1 MRYIEKPA
9 KSVAMTNGAIVLLQ
23 EKLPAGKACRLLC
36 CLGIYI
42 GFIIGKE
49 FWVNMQKN
57 ITKLYAKSPIT
68 QKGCFGK
75 AYREYGIL
83 YEGGASMVIIAG
95 RQFLLFTIIVLGAIT
110 LVAVN
115 RATAGKWTPSIRR
128 MAGLDAVDEAV
139 GRATEMGKPVHFAPG
154 IGDVAADVAPQ
165 TFAGLEV
172 LSHVTELT
180 ANYNTE
186 LIVTIRQPNVFP
198 LAQEI
203 VRQGYMAA
211 GRPDMFK
218 EDTVQF
224 LSSEQFAYAAGV
236 MGLMTRREVAA
247 NIMMGAFWAESLL
260 FAEAGAQIGAIQV
273 AGTAQMGQIPFF
285 VAACDYTLIGEEL
298 YAAGAYLS
306 QDKVKLGSIAGQ
318 DIIKAITMVIILLGS
333 LLATGGSE
341 VLLDLMS
348 K

>member
-1 MRYIEKPA
+1 M
-9 KSVAMTNGAIVLLQ
+9 
-23 EKLPAGKACRLLC
+23 
-36 CLGIYI
+36 
-42 GFIIGKE
+42 II
-49 FWVNMQKN
+49 M
-57 ITKLYAKSPIT
+57 
-68 QKGCFGK
+68 
-75 AYREYGIL
+75 
-83 YEGGASMVIIAG
+83 AG
-95 RQFLLFTIIVLGAIT
+95 RYFLLATIVVMG
-110 LVAVN
+110 LVTMAAVQM
-115 RATAGKWTPSIRR
+115 AKTGKWTPHIRR
-128 MAGLDAVDEAV
+128 MAGLDAIDEAV
-139 GRATEMGKPVHFAPG
+139 GRATEMGKPIHFAPG

-172 LSHVTELT
+172 LGYVTELT
-180 ANYNTE
+180 ARYNTE

-203 VRQGYMAA
+203 VRQGYITA
-211 GRPDMFK
+211 GRPDMFQ

-236 MGLMTRREVAA
+236 MGIMVRRQVAA

-260 FAEAGAQIGAIQV
+260 FAEAGAQLGAIQV
-273 AGTAQMGQIPFF
+273 AGTAAMGQIPFF

-318 DIIKAITMVIILLGS
+318 DIIKGMTMALILLGS
-333 LLATGGSE
+333 ILATAE
-341 VLLDLMS
+341 IDVLQALMA